1 MTSTHIQVVLKELQ
15 NDWER
20 FCYRRS

>member
-15 NDWER
+15 NDWEK